1 MKKLLYGTTALVAAG
16 LLTGTAAAQ
25 EGIDADISGGW
36 LGQIASISQD
46 DGAGEGAA
54 NRRDHTFNRF
64 GTVSI
69 AGNTTLD
76 NGLQV
81 GVAFDWN
88 TETVENE
95 VSRDGY
101 VWMEFGGFRL
111 ELGSRNSA
119 PYQMAYSAPGGGGG
133 HGFNSPLYTN
143 ATTPDGGT
151 GTATNA
157 AGTARGQVN
166 ISGGSEKI
174 TLFTPRFG
182 GFQLGASYTPEAGKA
197 PGGVSIFGGSDRDNT
212 AAEQSEIVSIGA
224 NFVESVGELDVNI
237 GLGWEE
243 GDLELAAA
251 GAEDQGE
258 WHAGV
263 SLGWMGWTFGGSYV
277 DSDQGTSASDS
288 DLTMWNFGVS
298 YATGPWTMGAQY
310 QSTEVELGGS
320 ALEGA
325 VHDRRGRSG
334 PFRGHRFLR
343 GGTRNLVPRGHS
355 GLRVRRGPDDG
366 SSDDCRRER
375 RNRYLLRNVDRLLI
389 APRSHSPGRADFGP
403 PSLFVIHSAQGVVP
417 SPVRCNDRHRLQQR
431 GSKRWAASSG

>member
-36 LGQIASISQD
+36 VGQIASISQD
-46 DGAGEGAA
+46 DGDGEGAA

-88 TETVENE
+88 TETVNNE
-95 VSRDGY
+95 TPRDGY

-143 ATTPDGGT
+143 ATNP
-151 GTATNA
+151 ATNA
-157 AGTARGQVN
+157 AGDARGQVS
-166 ISGGSEKI
+166 ISGNSEKI

-197 PGGVSIFGGSDRDNT
+197 PGGVSIFGGPDVDNT
-212 AAEQSEIVSIGA
+212 FEDMETEQSEIVSIGA

-243 GDLELAAA
+243 GDLEFAAA
-251 GAEDQGE
+251 GLEDQGE

-277 DSDQGTSASDS
+277 DSDQGTSANDS
-288 DLTMWNFGVS
+288 DKTMWNFGVS

-320 ALEGA
+320 GLDGA
-325 VHDRRGRSG
+325 VTGEDVADRFELTGSYEVG
-334 PFRGHRFLR
+334 PGISFHAGIQVYEFDADRTTAALTTAAENDATGIYI
-343 GGTRNLVPRGHS
+343 GTS
-355 GLRVRRGPDDG
+355 
-366 SSDDCRRER
+366 
-375 RNRYLLRNVDRLLI
+375 I
-389 APRSHSPGRADFGP
+389 DF
-403 PSLFVIHSAQGVVP
+403 
-417 SPVRCNDRHRLQQR
+417 
-431 GSKRWAASSG
+431 